1 MTKGNSNYST
11 SNIEIVDDRS
21 NSKNNKNNNY
31 MQNQIGSISKSI
43 IKVNK
48 KNIISISSPHHNVN
62 DINNNDYNT
71 SHNKIILFFRF
82 YCCFKR
88 MKNDVVKKINFI
100 KKCFHDNY
108 EMEKIFLTC
117 RQTEFVHSYLY
128 DKDKLFNLIVKEI
141 NYDYMN
147 IKNYQIYDEMILIK
161 RNLKA

>member
-31 MQNQIGSISKSI
+31 MENPIGSISKSI
-43 IKVNK
+43 IKINI

-71 SHNKIILFFRF
+71 NNNKIILFFRF

-100 KKCFHDNY
+100 KKCFHNNY

-147 IKNYQIYDEMILIK
+147 IINYQIYDEMILIK